1 MLISSLDRCS
11 MSNYFLPMRPAGNQ
25 LLSAGFLS
33 ILFDVEYYKETIMST
48 ISSTTIDLQAQRS
61 ELHDAL
67 NLTGAEISVNN
78 LPAGVAVPFVHS
90 HKNNEE
96 IYMVLQGRGEAW
108 VDGTVH
114 ELHAGS
120 CLKIGTGAA
129 RAIRAAE
136 DSALS
141 FVCVQ
146 VKEGSLEGYTMS
158 DAELVK
164 PENGP
169 SWLA

>member
-1 MLISSLDRCS
+1 
-11 MSNYFLPMRPAGNQ
+11 MSAF
-25 LLSAGFLS
+25 
-33 ILFDVEYYKETIMST
+33 
-48 ISSTTIDLQAQRS
+48 SSTSIDLQAARN
-61 ELHDAL
+61 ELHEAL

-78 LPAGVAVPFVHS
+78 LPAGAAVPFVHS
-90 HKNNEE
+90 HKHNEE
-96 IYMVLQGRGEAW
+96 IYIVLQGKGQIW

-114 ELHAGS
+114 EIKAGD
-120 CLKIGTGAA
+120 CLRIGTGAG

-136 DSALS
+136 DSAIS

-146 VKEGSLEGYTMS
+146 VKEGSLEGYTMT
-158 DAELVK
+158 DADLVK

>member
-1 MLISSLDRCS
+1 
-11 MSNYFLPMRPAGNQ
+11 
-25 LLSAGFLS
+25 
-33 ILFDVEYYKETIMST
+33 MST

-78 LPAGVAVPFVHS
+78 LPAGAAVPFVHS

-108 VDGTVH
+108 V
-114 ELHAGS
+114 
-120 CLKIGTGAA
+120 
-129 RAIRAAE
+129 

-169 SWLA
+169 FWLA

>member
-11 MSNYFLPMRPAGNQ
+11 ASNYFLPMRPAGNQ

-33 ILFDVEYYKETIMST
+33 ILFDVEYKETIMST

-78 LPAGVAVPFVHS
+78 LPAGAAVPFVHS

-108 VDGTVH
+108 VDGTVR
-114 ELHAGS
+114 ELRAGS

-158 DAELVK
+158 DAEIVK

>member
-1 MLISSLDRCS
+1 
-11 MSNYFLPMRPAGNQ
+11 
-25 LLSAGFLS
+25 
-33 ILFDVEYYKETIMST
+33 MST

-78 LPAGVAVPFVHS
+78 LPAGAAVPFVHS

-114 ELHAGS
+114 ELHTGS

-141 FVCVQ
+141 FV
-146 VKEGSLEGYTMS
+146 SMS

>member
-1 MLISSLDRCS
+1 MFISSLDICS
-11 MSNYFLPMRPAGNQ
+11 ISNYFPSMRPAGNQ

-33 ILFDVEYYKETIMST
+33 ILFDVEYKETIMST

-78 LPAGVAVPFVHS
+78 LPAGAAVPFVHS

>member
-1 MLISSLDRCS
+1 MFISSLDICS
-11 MSNYFLPMRPAGNQ
+11 ISNYFPSMRPAGNQ

-33 ILFDVEYYKETIMST
+33 ILFDVEYKETIMST

-78 LPAGVAVPFVHS
+78 LPAGAAVPFVHS

-158 DAELVK
+158 YAELVK